1 MGIKWAVCG
10 LACVASTLSASEEAR
25 KIETEINL
33 VFASKYISNGVTAV
47 NDPVFQP
54 ELSFSMSGFTLAF
67 WGNVELTGWNAPNY
81 DTHPRGRVTEIET
94 TFEFASTW
102 RDLNWAVGTVDYQ
115 FPGTGYER
123 YREWY
128 VGIGSERFCGSPT
141 LTVYTGANDESGTYA
156 TFALSHSMPAK
167 FGGATSVDV
176 QLELT
181 GADKRCC
188 RFLYGHDGS
197 GLTDLH
203 VSAGTEFELGKGWTL
218 SPSIH
223 YSTLLQPGI
232 LRGQPRRTALWAAC
246 GISLKF

>member
-1 MGIKWAVCG
+1 MEIRWALC
-10 LACVASTLSASEEAR
+10 AAAIVASTFSTSQETR
-25 KIETEINL
+25 QIETEINL
-33 VFASKYISNGVTAV
+33 EFATKYVWHGITVV

-54 ELSFSMSGFTLAF
+54 DLSFSMSGFSIGF
-67 WGNVELTGWNAPNY
+67 WGNLEFTGWNAPNY
-81 DTHPRGRVTEIET
+81 VTHPRGRLTEIDT
-94 TFEFASTW
+94 TFEYAATW
-102 RDLNWAVGTVDYQ
+102 RDLNWAIGTIDYQ

-128 VGIGSERFCGSPT
+128 AGLGTDRFWGSPT
-141 LTVYTGANDESGTYA
+141 FTVYTGANDQSGTYA
-156 TFALSHSMPAK
+156 TLTLAHSLPVNLGRA
-167 FGGATSVDV
+167 SSIDV
-176 QLELT
+176 LFELT

-188 RFLYGHDGS
+188 RFLYGHDGA

-232 LRGQPRRTALWAAC
+232 LRGQPRRSALWAAC
-246 GISLKF
+246 GVCLKF